1 MKETLMAVSQTLR
14 GLFANKSELVGFDDW
29 DKMVGCIMAIEQV
42 ANSIP
47 DQPEEVKNDG

>member
-1 MKETLMAVSQTLR
+1 MKDTLIAVSQTLR

-42 ANSIP
+42 ANNLSE
-47 DQPEEVKNDG
+47 QEGVTNG